1 MHSLIEEFFKA
12 KFKNNILD
20 KLADS
25 AVIPIPEVG
34 VLKNKINH
42 LPEVILERD
51 KERRELRS
59 KSTQAISDT
68 VTAQKRPGP
77 LGSPIFK
84 ALRRCSL
91 AMCHRHKAFV
101 VPCTDFKSMTPN
113 SQFYYLA
120 TPYEMCFTTDSYVVD
135 PVFFPGGDIGKL
147 SICGTINDLAVS
159 GAVPLYISCGFIIE
173 EGLEFGILEKI
184 VNSMADTAKKTGV
197 QIVTGDTKVVEKGK
211 ADKLF
216 INTSGVGFKK
226 KSVKLGIEF
235 IKSGDVIIVNGTIGE
250 HGLSVLSARENL
262 KFHSNIVSD
271 CEPLN
276 DLIFKILEGCP
287 DVKFMR
293 DPTRGGLAT
302 TLNEIV
308 SGMDFGVVIREKE
321 IPVKKKVKALCEIL
335 GFDPMYI
342 ANEGKVVIVTG
353 KENSDKII
361 EIMRKHPFGKDA
373 AIIGEVVKKPEGK
386 VILETEIGS
395 HRIVDM
401 PVGEQFP
408 RIC

>member
-1 MHSLIEEFFKA
+1 
-12 KFKNNILD
+12 
-20 KLADS
+20 
-25 AVIPIPEVG
+25 
-34 VLKNKINH
+34 
-42 LPEVILERD
+42 
-51 KERRELRS
+51 
-59 KSTQAISDT
+59 
-68 VTAQKRPGP
+68 
-77 LGSPIFK
+77 
-84 ALRRCSL
+84 
-91 AMCHRHKAFV
+91 
-101 VPCTDFKSMTPN
+101 
-113 SQFYYLA
+113 
-120 TPYEMCFTTDSYVVD
+120 MCFTTDSYVVD

>member
-1 MHSLIEEFFKA
+1 MENKKILLSHGSGGKLMHSLIEEFFKE
-12 KFKNNILD
+12 KFKNDILD

-25 AVIPIPEVG
+25 AVISIPMESEG
-34 VLKNKINH
+34 
-42 LPEVILERD
+42 
-51 KERRELRS
+51 
-59 KSTQAISDT
+59 
-68 VTAQKRPGP
+68 G
-77 LGSPIFK
+77 
-84 ALRRCSL
+84 
-91 AMCHRHKAFV
+91 
-101 VPCTDFKSMTPN
+101 
-113 SQFYYLA
+113 
-120 TPYEMCFTTDSYVVD
+120 YEMCFTTDSYVVD
-135 PVFFPGGDIGKL
+135 PIFFPGGDIGKL
-147 SICGTINDLAVS
+147 SICGTVNDLAVS

-173 EGLEFGILEKI
+173 EGFEYENLEKI
-184 VNSMADTAKKTGV
+184 VFSMSEISKKAGV

-235 IKSGDVIIVNGTIGE
+235 IKSGDVIIINGSIGE

-271 CEPLN
+271 CNPLN
-276 DLIFKILEGCP
+276 GLILKILEGCP

-293 DPTRGGLAT
+293 DPTRGGLAA

-308 SGMDFGVVIREKE
+308 SNTDFGIIIDEKN
-321 IPVKKKVKALCEIL
+321 IPVKKEVKAMCEIL
-335 GFDPMYI
+335 GFDPMYV
-342 ANEGKVVIVTG
+342 ANEGKVIIVTG

-361 EIMRKHPFGKDA
+361 EFMRKHPFGKDA

-386 VILETEIGS
+386 VVLETEIGS

-401 PVGEQFP
+401 PVGAQFP